1 MFPLI
6 ANAQTSFVASE
17 IDNPTN
23 KCQVIV
29 ADYRVGS
36 DINYLGNCSW
46 SSLKG
51 IGAYVEKWNHG
62 NHVRVVRG
70 NFKKGQSTDWSKVTY
85 FNLLKK
91 TVVSSEENSW
101 LTRNRTVY
109 QIDDVIA
116 DMVRSKVDI
125 DLSKVSTYLV
135 IANFIDLYE

>member
-1 MFPLI
+1 
-6 ANAQTSFVASE
+6 
-17 IDNPTN
+17 
-23 KCQVIV
+23 
-29 ADYRVGS
+29 
-36 DINYLGNCSW
+36 
-46 SSLKG
+46 
-51 IGAYVEKWNHG
+51 
-62 NHVRVVRG
+62 
-70 NFKKGQSTDWSKVTY
+70 
-85 FNLLKK
+85 LLKK